1 MEMCLRKKNDSVLWG
16 FFHVKTF
23 CVVFYEWNCTFLLRA
38 VTLAVALARHN
49 MGYVAKCVRPVT
61 DIHTLTVTF
70 LTENR
75 FSSDVTPPEL
85 RDWLQVKEERFLLVV

>member
-1 MEMCLRKKNDSVLWG
+1 MPEKKIDSVLWG
-16 FFHVKTF
+16 FLHVMIF
-23 CVVFYEWNCTFLLRA
+23 CVVFYEWDCTCLLRS

-70 LTENR
+70 LTDKR
-75 FSSDVTPPEL
+75 VSCDVTPPEP